1 MAVTLLP
8 TCMGDHINATISD
21 YVYDFKMLNCLASGF
36 IRPIV
41 SHTYYASND
50 HGLYCLFFKDD
61 TSLLLLAAL
70 LILAGHQGV
79 LGHANG

>member
-1 MAVTLLP
+1 MKQ
-8 TCMGDHINATISD
+8 
-21 YVYDFKMLNCLASGF
+21 KM
-36 IRPIV
+36 
-41 SHTYYASND
+41 ASND
-50 HGLYCLFFKDD
+50 HGLYCLSFKND